1 MGLEDSEREDRLAGT
16 TTLSDVNQW
25 TSTHGL
31 NHDVDFEF
39 VDNEKN
45 GLIVCL
51 IRRQWIGPIAF
62 LDKNGN
68 PEESS
73 ARCTR

>member
-1 MGLEDSEREDRLAGT
+1 MKEKIDWLA
-16 TTLSDVNQW
+16 LLRYLRVNQW

-51 IRRQWIGPIAF
+51 IRRQWIGPLAF

-73 ARCTR
+73 ARCTH